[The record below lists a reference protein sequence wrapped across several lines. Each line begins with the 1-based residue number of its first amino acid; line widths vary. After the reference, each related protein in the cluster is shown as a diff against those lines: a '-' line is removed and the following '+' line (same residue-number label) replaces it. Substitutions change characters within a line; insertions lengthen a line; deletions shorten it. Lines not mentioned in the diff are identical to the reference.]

1 MAGCIFVAAARMY
14 RPRFSRPL
22 RMRFSRQLP
31 VLVALGTAACAPLS
45 RSQTSQLNCLTT
57 SADTNGWHRIADTSG
72 FSFLLPPGF
81 HENKVEEMQSHVR
94 GFEAEGLTLS
104 LDYGHDNPGMR
115 EPVDSTDLHLECP
128 TQIGGHDA
136 VVTLTW
142 PDRMAYGASAAWH
155 GAAGGMRLWMGGAA
169 NTPNGQRAL
178 LTVLRSVRFNQP

>member
-1 MAGCIFVAAARMY
+1 MH
-14 RPRFSRPL
+14 L
-22 RMRFSRQLP
+22 RRLP
-31 VLVALGTAACAPLS
+31 VLALALGIVACVPMS
-45 RSQTSQLNCLTT
+45 GTPVGSLNCLTT
-57 SADTNGWHRIADTSG
+57 SADTSGWHRVADTSG

-94 GFEAEGLTLS
+94 GFEADGLTLS
-104 LDYGHDNPGMR
+104 LDYGHENAGVGAPL
-115 EPVDSTDLHLECP
+115 DSTDLHLECP

-155 GAAGGMRLWMGGAA
+155 DAGAGMRLWMGGAA